1 MARLD
6 NSVKLK
12 TLIIKNFMPYKGE
25 SSIDFPQDDSKNTL
39 IVFGDNMR
47 GKTSLLNAIRWG
59 FYGYAYGRHLRKI
72 PLNLLPNSEAVKEGP
87 WEMMTQIKFE
97 AQGSQYDL
105 RRIARPKKHIAV
117 IQKAEDIEVELH
129 LQKDG
134 AALSGNLIEEEI
146 NQFSPEQVS
155 RFFLF
160 DGELLQEY
168 EELLIE
174 GSDQGKRIK
183 EEIEKVLGVP
193 TLTNG
198 REDSRNILKQ
208 AQKLQAIE
216 ASKSKELESIAE
228 IYQEQ
233 EAKLDSY
240 KSDLEDLEGQ
250 LKRTHEDRLSLDDEI
265 EKYESIFVKKVQL
278 DGLRSRQ
285 KEIDEDIKSKINERK
300 TLVGEIWKDFLG
312 PRLALKREGLME
324 EQQALNKIANNAT
337 KVRLLIEQAKEAL
350 ESSTCPTC
358 GTTIDPE
365 KLNTNRFRLN
375 ELKDQLSEFKI
386 NESRPFDI
394 AVLMK
399 TINGVLENRVG
410 NRLTDLD
417 LSLSSDEFNLSK
429 IENNIEDLEEELKDY
444 GIDQLQRDK
453 QKRDSLLRYETTT
466 LNNIEQRK
474 TLIEKTETE
483 IRVLSSQLQGAESS
497 RKTRLGQLIA
507 ITQKI
512 FSSFDLSVERFR
524 NNLKDTVQRN
534 ASIAFK
540 EMTTQAAYSGLKINE
555 NYGLTILDQNS
566 NEVQLRSAGAEQI
579 VALSLIAGLSQAGRS
594 SGPVIMDTPF
604 GRLDTKHRKN
614 ILKYL
619 PTSATQLVMFV
630 HDGEIR
636 GSEDLEVIASRIG
649 GQYEI
654 KEVSP
659 SHSIIQKR

>member
-1 MARLD
+1 
-6 NSVKLK
+6 
-12 TLIIKNFMPYKGE
+12 MPYKGE

>member
-1 MARLD
+1 MVRLD

-312 PRLALKREGLME
+312 PRLTLKREGLME

-375 ELKDQLSEFKI
+375 ELKDQLSGFKI

-483 IRVLSSQLQGAESS
+483 IRVLSSQLQGTESS

-524 NNLKDTVQRN
+524 NNLKDSVQRN